1 MSGTTYYQ
9 RIRDIILNRAN
20 AYYENNKELLKERA
34 KNRYRELSEN
44 EKDAKKQYQ
53 KDRCNNMTAEE
64 KQKYK
69 KYQKNYREAK
79 KQQRKTIDIFLKTNE
94 KEHENFMNNIN
105 NIDIKK

>member
-20 AYYENNKELLKERA
+20 AYYENNKELLKERT

-79 KQQRKTIDIFLKTNE
+79 NSNVKLLIFFSKL
-94 KEHENFMNNIN
+94 M
-105 NIDIKK
+105 KKNMKIL